1 MGQLCQPGAQLG
13 RALVDVGEEVVVH
26 LVQHGQR
33 TGAADRVAAERR
45 AVGAGLHVVGDL
57 FVHQHRADG
66 QTAAEPL
73 RQRDDVGV
81 QIKMLARQELAGAA
95 HAGLHLVHNDKD
107 VFFPAERRDPGD
119 VVRVQRDD
127 AALALHQLHHDGAG
141 VLVGGLFQRGKVARG
156 HVVKISREGA
166 EVVVEHVLAGG
177 GQGRQCA
184 AMEGVDQ
191 RDDLIPALSIHI
203 YAVFAGALDRAL
215 VGLGARVAEKHG
227 VQPGAAAELFRQL
240 AVGGGVIQV
249 RRVLQR
255 CGLVGHSPDPRGV
268 AVAQRVDADARREVK
283 VALAVGVPG
292 RHALALRQH
301 DLAAAIGVED
311 VVVITGNNFFGIQL
325 GDPLF

>member
-1 MGQLCQPGAQLG
+1 
-13 RALVDVGEEVVVH
+13 
-26 LVQHGQR
+26 
-33 TGAADRVAAERR
+33 
-45 AVGAGLHVVGDL
+45 
-57 FVHQHRADG
+57 
-66 QTAAEPL
+66 
-73 RQRDDVGV
+73 
-81 QIKMLARQELAGAA
+81 MLARQELAGAA
-95 HAGLHLVHNDKD
+95 HAGLHLVHNDED

-141 VLVGGLFQRGKVARG
+141 VLIGGLFQRGKVARG

-191 RDDLIPALSIHI
+191 RDDLVPALAIGI

-215 VGLGARVAEKHG
+215 VGLGARVAEEHG

-325 GDPLF
+325 GDPLFIIRKSLPLCGKAARRAG